1 MLCICNLGLVSR
13 TLEAIKKHRK
23 CLKEGNRLLITIAI
37 KNVDKEAPNNLHILY
52 QSFVCYL
59 CWLVWEQMQLKCDM
73 FYIT

>member
-13 TLEAIKKHRK
+13 TLEARERK
-23 CLKEGNRLLITIAI
+23 SSKEGNRVLITIAI
-37 KNVDKEAPNNLHILY
+37 KNVDKEAPNNLHISY

-59 CWLVWEQMQLKCDM
+59 CWLVWEQMQLKCEK